1 MGMPATITMA
11 GCQVPPG
18 ITLPPFVI
26 HHPFISKDGEAGMKK
41 LRSLYESADFFLL
54 PTLADCTPVVF
65 SEAASYG
72 LPVITTDVGGCR
84 SVVIHEVTGY
94 CLHKEHFVAE
104 ATKRIAAL
112 WRDEGLYETY
122 CWQAFC
128 HYKKEL
134 NWDAIGKKAIT
145 SLQQVIKKHDTV
157 SFPA

>member
-1 MGMPATITMA
+1 
-11 GCQVPPG
+11 
-18 ITLPPFVI
+18 
-26 HHPFISKDGEAGMKK
+26 
-41 LRSLYESADFFLL
+41 
-54 PTLADCTPVVF
+54 
-65 SEAASYG
+65 
-72 LPVITTDVGGCR
+72 
-84 SVVIHEVTGY
+84 
-94 CLHKEHFVAE
+94 VAE